1 MSCCSLLA
9 WSVSIE
15 RSTIILIG
23 IPSCVIFCFYLAAFN
38 ICSLCLIFVSVINM
52 WCVLWYFALGFSC
65 LGLSGFLDLGGYF
78 LHHFRKVF
86 NYYLLKYFLMPFLF
100 FFFFWDTYDSKIGV
114 FNVVPEASEV
124 VFIFFHSFFFFPLFF
139 ISFHHSISTSL
150 TLSSASVILLLV
162 PYRVLLISVIAL
174 FIIEWLFFI
183 FSRSLLN
190 IYCIVSILVSSLFI
204 CNSILFSRF
213 WTICTIII
221 LNSFSGRF
229 HISSSFVWFGGFLS
243 CYFTCWIFL
252 CLFILF
258 RLLCLGCPF
267 CRLEVRGPS

>member
-1 MSCCSLLA
+1 
-9 WSVSIE
+9 
-15 RSTIILIG
+15 
-23 IPSCVIFCFYLAAFN
+23 
-38 ICSLCLIFVSVINM
+38 
-52 WCVLWYFALGFSC
+52 
-65 LGLSGFLDLGGYF
+65 
-78 LHHFRKVF
+78 
-86 NYYLLKYFLMPFLF
+86 MPFLF

-114 FNVVPEASEV
+114 FNVPEASEV
-124 VFIFFHSFFFFPLFF
+124 VFIFLNSFFFSPLFF
-139 ISFHHSISTSL
+139 IYFHHSTSTSL
-150 TLSSASVILLLV
+150 ILSSSSVILLLV

-190 IYCIVSILVSSLFI
+190 IYCIVSILVSSLVI

-213 WTICTIII
+213 WAIFTIII

-243 CYFTCWIFL
+243 CSFTCWIFL
-252 CLFILF
+252 SLFILF

-267 CRLEVRGPS
+267 CRLEVHGSS